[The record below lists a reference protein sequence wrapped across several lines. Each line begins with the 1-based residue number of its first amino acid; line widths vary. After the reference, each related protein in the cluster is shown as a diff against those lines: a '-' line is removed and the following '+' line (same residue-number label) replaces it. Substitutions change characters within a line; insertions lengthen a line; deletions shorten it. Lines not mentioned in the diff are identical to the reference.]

1 MVSAAGAPA
10 AAAPGACHGTTVG
23 ASLMGGGRRRR
34 PAGRAVDAW
43 SELERMTG
51 QETGRI
57 IEGSG
62 DPLARRIARD
72 RRATGRETPSRTW
85 PLVGLRSP

>member
-1 MVSAAGAPA
+1 
-10 AAAPGACHGTTVG
+10 
-23 ASLMGGGRRRR
+23 
-34 PAGRAVDAW
+34 
-43 SELERMTG
+43 MTG